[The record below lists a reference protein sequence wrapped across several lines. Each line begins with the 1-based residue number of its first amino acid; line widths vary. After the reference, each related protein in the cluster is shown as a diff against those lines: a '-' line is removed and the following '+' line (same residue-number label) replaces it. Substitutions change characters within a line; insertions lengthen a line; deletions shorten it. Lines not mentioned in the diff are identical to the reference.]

1 MPKIFA
7 FKKYFNWRI
16 ITLGVCGIFCLTST
30 WISHGCICVPY
41 PELPSPLLSPP
52 RLSGLSHSTS
62 FECPASCI
70 KLALVIYFTYGNI
83 HVSVLE
89 NQIHDGQTLDHSKF
103 IKINTK
109 LWSPSASVSILWWEV
124 RTTKLISMVLI
135 YNPLSGPEYFPTILQ
150 NKLTLIPQYR
160 EMAFYQ
166 MSCWI

>member
-1 MPKIFA
+1 MVVFA
-7 FKKYFNWRI
+7 IEWHKSAMGATCVSPSWTPFPPPSLPY
-16 ITLGVCGIFCLTST
+16 LAGLTQST
-30 WISHGCICVPY
+30 D
-41 PELPSPLLSPP
+41 
-52 RLSGLSHSTS
+52 

-124 RTTKLISMVLI
+124 RTTKLITMVLI